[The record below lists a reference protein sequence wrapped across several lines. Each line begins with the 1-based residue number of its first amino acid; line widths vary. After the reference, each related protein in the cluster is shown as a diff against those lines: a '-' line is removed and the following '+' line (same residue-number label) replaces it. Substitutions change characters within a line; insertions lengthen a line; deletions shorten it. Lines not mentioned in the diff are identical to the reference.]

1 MRFCCITGNRAMCP
15 RSGHLDSVSQN
26 QSVLLISCFD
36 LLFYPVPDIW
46 LTPWATHVMA
56 VNSTRECI
64 RLRTASRY
72 RHQWKEKSQRKLRQ
86 EDCLEP
92 KVSLGYVVSS
102 RPGYIKD

>member
-1 MRFCCITGNRAMCP
+1 MFP
-15 RSGHLDSVSQN
+15 HHE
-26 QSVLLISCFD
+26 VLLYHRQQGHVPKDWTPRQCEPEPICPPYK
-36 LLFYPVPDIW
+36 LFYPVPDIW

-102 RPGYIKD
+102 RPGCIKD